1 MDQVPCPHCGSGNDA
16 EVAFCASCGKALP
29 SSHPT
34 GPRFIVPG
42 TTAMT
47 SAGFKLQLDELHQ
60 KARTASGALLAVA
73 IIQTI
78 FIFIVGSIATG
89 VGLARR
95 SPGALGLTMLLV
107 PVVAVGVIFWGLY
120 FWSRKN
126 PLPAAIVGLVVYV
139 SVWALDIIGGVMM
152 LQQQGVRGAGPAG
165 VGPVYNPISSG
176 IVIRIIIIAIL
187 VRAIQ
192 AGAEHRKLLR
202 QQAAGPVPVL
212 SA

>member
-1 MDQVPCPHCGSGNDA
+1 
-16 EVAFCASCGKALP
+16 
-29 SSHPT
+29 
-34 GPRFIVPG
+34 
-42 TTAMT
+42 MT

-78 FIFIVGSIATG
+78 FIGIIGVIATIA
-89 VGLARR
+89 GLSRR
-95 SPGALGLTMLLV
+95 SRGGLDLTMMIV
-107 PVVAVGVIFWGLY
+107 PVFAVGVIFWGLY

-152 LQQQGVRGAGPAG
+152 LQQPGAAGAGPG
-165 VGPVYNPISSG
+165 GIGPAYNPISSG

-202 QQAAGPVPVL
+202 QQAAGPMPVL